1 MLPTDRPLKLPS
13 WKLQTKYF
21 LVGTV
26 DKKNS
31 NILSFS
37 LHFSFLFFFVVVAAS
52 VFLYLLL
59 QIYSLLFLCVLFLHF
74 WPSASIS

>member
-1 MLPTDRPLKLPS
+1 MLPTDPPLKLPS

-26 DKKNS
+26 DIFFS

-37 LHFSFLFFFVVVAAS
+37 LHFSFLFFVVVVAAS
-52 VFLYLLL
+52 VFFVF
-59 QIYSLLFLCVLFLHF
+59 IASDFFVAIFMCFVFTFLAICQY
-74 WPSASIS
+74 